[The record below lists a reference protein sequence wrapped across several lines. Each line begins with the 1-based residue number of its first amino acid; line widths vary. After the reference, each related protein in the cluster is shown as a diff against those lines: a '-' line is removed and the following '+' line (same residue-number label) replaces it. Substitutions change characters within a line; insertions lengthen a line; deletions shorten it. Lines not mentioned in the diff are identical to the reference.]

1 MVLILSWLDFSF
13 DELGIYDTT
22 TGIDFVLNKTG
33 YSTLDMVGFSF
44 GGTICLVALA
54 ERPEYNKKI
63 GKLALI
69 VPTTRMKN
77 YDKRLILLKI
87 FPYLF
92 YVRTRR
98 INPLKTLKIDH
109 S

>member
-1 MVLILSWLDFSF
+1 MYSF

-33 YSTLDMVGFSF
+33 HSMLHLVGFSF
-44 GGTICLVALA
+44 GGTICLVALS

-63 GKLALI
+63 DKLLLI
-69 VPTTRMKN
+69 VPTTRMKH
-77 YDKRLILLKI
+77 YDKRLILLKK

-92 YVRTRR
+92 HVRIQLLISIFLRF
-98 INPLKTLKIDH
+98 IVYMHKCI
-109 S
+109 